1 MFILFWKNAFKVFG
15 SSALMNSIKN
25 QKIKKLKPF
34 ESKVSGLIL
43 YIDIRSIEI
52 DEQNLNSLSLIKI
65 KNAYLDVV
73 FNEIFLR
80 KGNVID
86 IIGDSVIS
94 TWDSGINGIKDA
106 LQSTQEI
113 KLKFEDSNGLISS
126 GIRIEPSFA
135 INYGDFYLAAIGN
148 SKRLKYTALGSNIN
162 LTSRLS
168 ASNSLYNVETIV
180 SKSFKELADSI
191 SIFRQ
196 IDTIYIKGRK
206 EPEEIFEFLGFK

>member
-1 MFILFWKNAFKVFG
+1 
-15 SSALMNSIKN
+15 MNSIKN

>member
-1 MFILFWKNAFKVFG
+1 MFNHFWKNAFKVFS
-15 SSALMNSIKN
+15 SSALINSIKN
-25 QKIKKLKPF
+25 QKINKLKPF
-34 ESKVSGLIL
+34 ESKVSGIIL
-43 YIDIRSIEI
+43 FIDIQSIEI

-106 LQSTQEI
+106 LHSTQEI

-126 GIRIEPSFA
+126 GIEIKPSFA
-135 INYGDFYLAAIGN
+135 FNFGDFYLAAIGN

-168 ASNSLYNVETIV
+168 KSNSIYNLETIV

-206 EPEEIFEFLGFK
+206 EPEEIYEFLGFK